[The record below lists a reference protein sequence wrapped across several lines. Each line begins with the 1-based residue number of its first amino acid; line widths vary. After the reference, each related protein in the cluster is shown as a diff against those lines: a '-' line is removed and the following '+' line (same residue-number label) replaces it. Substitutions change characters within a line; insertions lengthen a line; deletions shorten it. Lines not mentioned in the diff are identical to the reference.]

1 MDSDLIERIEDAL
14 QGSKKQ
20 IVCFWEF
27 VEAQNLQ
34 PLRSESDMKR
44 ALFMFL
50 VGEDDLFHFCTP
62 GATA

>member
-1 MDSDLIERIEDAL
+1 MDGDLIERIESAL
-14 QGSKKQ
+14 LYSKKQ

-44 ALFMFL
+44 ALFLFL
-50 VGEDDLFHFCTP
+50 VGDE
-62 GATA
+62 